1 MNKNLNLLAK
11 PLAMLSFAAAL
22 MLVPAAS
29 NHNANA
35 NPLGGGIACA
45 EAGGTCCAETGST
58 CYPDS
63 GGSQSN
69 SYWRSDGKPCGAPFE
84 E

>member
-29 NHNANA
+29 NHANA

-45 EAGGTCCAETGST
+45 EGGTCCPETGST
-58 CYPDS
+58 CYPGD
-63 GGSQSN
+63 GTSQAN
-69 SYWRSDGKPCGAPFE
+69 SYWRSDGKACGAPYE